1 MTPATQ
7 LEHAYAQHFTS
18 PQNPT
23 KMSHVMDEQWERQFA
38 AISIDTPSISKQTPL
53 YHKPIQQHMEPFV
66 SRQQIPIPSTSFA
79 PESSTT
85 STITSTHDEENFD
98 DWMDES
104 DLPTKQGDEA
114 IFEPDLGDYTFA
126 SANPYLEEKDVVDMP
141 TSSFNAILSLEAT
154 IRQDP
159 DNSSH
164 AWMQL
169 AQLHAR
175 NDNHTAAVQ
184 ALKKTRHDPSHHTMM
199 QLALCYSSLEL
210 YPAAYYA
217 LEQWISQAYPN
228 LVSTNGQLP
237 NEPFMLHRRVMD
249 SFLAAAT
256 SNPEADTMDP
266 DVQVG
271 LAILSA
277 ASGEYHKAAD
287 CFRAALHMRPK
298 VSFPLFRDVDCLLI
312 YVCAGD

>member
-23 KMSHVMDEQWERQFA
+23 MMSHVMDEQWEKQFA
-38 AISIDTPSISKQTPL
+38 AISIDTPSTSKQTSL
-53 YHKPIQQHMEPFV
+53 YHSSIQPFI
-66 SRQQIPIPSTSFA
+66 SPQQLPIPSASFA
-79 PESSTT
+79 PEASTMSTT
-85 STITSTHDEENFD
+85 TTTTISTPVDEENFD
-98 DWMDES
+98 DWIDES
-104 DLPTKQGDEA
+104 DLPTKQGYGS
-114 IFEPDLGDYTFA
+114 IYEPDLGDYTFA
-126 SANPYLEEKDVVDMP
+126 PANSYLEEKDTIDIP
-141 TSSFNAILSLEAT
+141 TSFDAILSLEAT

-159 DNSSH
+159 DNSNH
-164 AWMQL
+164 AWVQL
-169 AQLHAR
+169 AQLHAK

-184 ALKKTRHDPSHHTMM
+184 ALKKIRHDPHHHTMM

-217 LEQWISQAYPN
+217 LEQWISQTYPD
-228 LVSTNGQLP
+228 LVPTNGQLP
-237 NEPFMLHRRVMD
+237 SEPFMLHRRVMD

-256 SNPEADTMDP
+256 SNPDAGTMDP

-287 CFRAALHMRPK
+287 CFRAVLHMRPK
-298 VSFPLFRDVDCLLI
+298 VNPPSFREEC
-312 YVCAGD
+312 CC

>member
-1 MTPATQ
+1 
-7 LEHAYAQHFTS
+7 
-18 PQNPT
+18 
-23 KMSHVMDEQWERQFA
+23 
-38 AISIDTPSISKQTPL
+38 
-53 YHKPIQQHMEPFV
+53 MEPFV
-66 SRQQIPIPSTSFA
+66 SRQQIPIPSTSFT
-79 PESSTT
+79 PESSTM
-85 STITSTHDEENFD
+85 STITTTTSTHDEENFD

-104 DLPTKQGDEA
+104 DLPTKQGHEA

-298 VSFPLFRDVDCLLI
+298 VSLPLFRDVDCLLI

>member
-18 PQNPT
+18 PQNST
-23 KMSHVMDEQWERQFA
+23 KMSHVMMDEQWEKQFA
-38 AISIDTPSISKQTPL
+38 AISIDSPSTSKQTSI
-53 YHKPIQQHMEPFV
+53 YHSPIQQQHMEPFI
-66 SRQQIPIPSTSFA
+66 SQQQLPIPSASFA
-79 PESSTT
+79 PETSTT
-85 STITSTHDEENFD
+85 STTTTTISTPSAEENFD
-98 DWMDES
+98 DWIDES
-104 DLPTKQGDEA
+104 DLPTNQGHGS
-114 IFEPDLGDYTFA
+114 IYEPDLGDYTFA
-126 SANPYLEEKDVVDMP
+126 SANPYMEEKDTIDIP
-141 TSSFNAILSLEAT
+141 TSFDAILSLEAT

-159 DNSSH
+159 ENSSH
-164 AWMQL
+164 AWVRL
-169 AQLHAR
+169 AQLHAQ

-184 ALKKTRHDPSHHTMM
+184 ALKKIRHDPSHHTMM

-217 LEQWISQAYPN
+217 LEQWISQTYPD
-228 LVSTNGQLP
+228 LVSTNGELP
-237 NEPFMLHRRVMD
+237 SEPYMLHRQVMD

-256 SNPEADTMDP
+256 TNPDASTMDP

-287 CFRAALHMRPK
+287 CFRTALHMRPK
-298 VSFPLFRDVDCLLI
+298 VNLAFLRKEC
-312 YVCAGD
+312 CC